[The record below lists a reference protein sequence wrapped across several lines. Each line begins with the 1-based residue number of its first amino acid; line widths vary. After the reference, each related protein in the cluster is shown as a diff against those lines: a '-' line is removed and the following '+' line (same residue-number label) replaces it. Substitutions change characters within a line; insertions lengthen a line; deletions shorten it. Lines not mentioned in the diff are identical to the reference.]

1 MPTFNGDVVNPG
13 YRDPKRVK
21 QLAQQFATGGYVKL
35 PDLLT
40 REAQAALAQ
49 EVGGLSTEL
58 VARDFV
64 MPGLAT
70 PRRMKGMGGKALKAG
85 SPTLMAFYEHPG
97 VEQLLSD
104 VAGEPAK
111 PCGHP
116 NEFMVMNIFDQAGAT
131 HGWHFDD
138 PALALVVIIDA
149 PPPADG
155 GLVEFVADC
164 LKTDQRR
171 EIARLGGV
179 DAFVADAQGRGLLRR
194 RHHQPGD
201 AYMLRADRCL
211 HRVTPV
217 AEGGF
222 RAILNLAFE
231 LGSDTQ
237 YGDTADILYD
247 FTERA
252 RAA

>member
-1 MPTFNGDVVNPG
+1 MPTFDGDVVNRG
-13 YRDPKRVK
+13 YRDAKRVR
-21 QLAQQFATGGYVKL
+21 QLSLQFATGGYVKL
-35 PDLLT
+35 PNLLT
-40 REAQAALAQ
+40 GDAQATLAQ
-49 EVGGLSTEL
+49 EVGRLSTDL

-70 PRRMKGMGGKALKAG
+70 PRRMKGMGGKALKGA
-85 SPTLMAFYEHPG
+85 SAPLMAFYQHPDIEG
-97 VEQLLSD
+97 LLSD

-111 PCGHP
+111 PCGHA
-116 NEFMVMNIFDQAGAT
+116 NEFMVMNVFDQAGAT

-149 PPPADG
+149 PPAADG
-155 GLVEFVADC
+155 GLVEFVSDC
-164 LKTDQRR
+164 LKAEQRR
-171 EIARLGGV
+171 EIARLGGI
-179 DAFVADAQGRGLLRR
+179 DAFVADAQNRGLLRR

-231 LGSDTQ
+231 LGADTQ
-237 YGDTADILYD
+237 YGDSADILYD